1 MKLSELLRG
10 RRLLLRLYLFE
21 AVLFTVIIV
30 AFGAI
35 VRFVFEPGMTS
46 GLRGNL
52 VWVAQEILDARENP
66 ARLRRQLETLRKET
80 PINVTLFTPQGRI
93 LGETSHGT
101 SSLLDPSTL
110 AKVTRDGSVALSTR
124 SVAVASVQDGQLN
137 AYAVVS
143 LRSHVP
149 PLRPG
154 LIAYGVVLISLGFG
168 SIPLARWIAR
178 PLERL
183 TGVTQAFGL
192 GDLRARADTNR
203 RDEFG
208 DLARA
213 FNVMADRIE
222 SLRRAEKELLANV
235 SHELRT
241 PLARIRVLLE
251 LAEDD
256 VPTTAHRYLD
266 DIADDLTELEQ
277 ILGNIITTAKLDIA
291 NDSQNDPYPPLRLI
305 PLSASEFVENVVN
318 KFRRHHPDRIVTA
331 EFDCT
336 RNITADRLM
345 LTHAVSNILDNAE
358 KYSSPPDP
366 IEISVK
372 AEMNL
377 VSITVKD
384 HGIGIGADDLPR
396 VFTPFFRADP
406 SRSRGTGGVGLGL
419 AFAKRLI
426 EAHGGSITIE
436 SKPNRGT
443 CVTMCLPAK
452 QEIPA

>member
-1 MKLSELLRG
+1 MRLSDVIRG

-46 GLRGNL
+46 GLRSNL
-52 VWVAQEILDARENP
+52 VWVATEILDAREHP
-66 ARLRRQLETLRKET
+66 ARLHRQFETLRQET
-80 PINVTLFTPQGRI
+80 PINATLFTPQGRI
-93 LGETSHGT
+93 VGDTARETSA
-101 SSLLDPSTL
+101 SLDPVTL
-110 AKVTRDGSVALSTR
+110 IKLTRLGSIALSTK
-124 SVAVASVQDGQLN
+124 SVAVASVEGGQLN

-143 LRSHVP
+143 VRSPVP
-149 PLRPG
+149 PLWPG
-154 LIAYGVVLISLGFG
+154 LIAYGVVLITLGIG
-168 SIPLARWIAR
+168 SVPLARWIAR

-203 RDEFG
+203 HDEFG

-222 SLRRAEKELLANV
+222 SLRRTEKELLANV

-266 DIADDLTELEQ
+266 DISDDLTELEQ
-277 ILGNIITTAKLDIA
+277 ILANIIATARLDIA
-291 NDSQNDPYPPLRLI
+291 SDSQNDPYPPLRLI
-305 PLSASEFVENVVN
+305 PLSASEFVETIAN
-318 KFRRHHPDRIVTA
+318 KFRRHHPDRIVKT
-331 EFDCT
+331 EFDCG
-336 RNITADRLM
+336 RNISVDRLM
-345 LTHAVSNILDNAE
+345 LTHAVSNILDNAQ
-358 KYSSPPDP
+358 KYSAPPTP
-366 IEISVK
+366 IEICVK
-372 AEMNL
+372 AEVSF
-377 VSITVKD
+377 VSIIVKD
-384 HGIGIGADDLPR
+384 HGIGIGADDLPK

-406 SRSRGTGGVGLGL
+406 SRTRGTGGVGLGL

-426 EAHGGSITIE
+426 EAHGGSIVIE
-436 SKPNRGT
+436 SEPNRGT
-443 CVTMCLPAK
+443 CVTMCLPT
-452 QEIPA
+452 